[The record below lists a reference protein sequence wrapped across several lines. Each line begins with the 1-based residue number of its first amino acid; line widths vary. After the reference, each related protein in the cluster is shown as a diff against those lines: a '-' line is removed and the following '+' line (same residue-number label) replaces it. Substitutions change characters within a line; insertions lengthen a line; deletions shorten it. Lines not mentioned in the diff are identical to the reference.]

1 MEIQRLSWR
10 AAGLLALL
18 SVIHCAVASG
28 DTDEA
33 ASRPES
39 PALTVGQKAGDWSLA
54 TPAGTTVSF
63 YEDSGD
69 KPSVVI
75 FWATWCPACRKVM
88 PELARL
94 QASLPEGSA
103 NFYALNIAEDGDPVA
118 YFAENDYKFRLL
130 LNADDVA
137 KGYGMFGTPRILVV
151 DGGKVVRY
159 TIKKGT
165 SLEQLLTDVR
175 EALERSSS

>member
-1 MEIQRLSWR
+1 M
-10 AAGLLALL
+10 
-18 SVIHCAVASG
+18 
-28 DTDEA
+28 
-33 ASRPES
+33 
-39 PALTVGQKAGDWSLA
+39 
-54 TPAGTTVSF
+54 
-63 YEDSGD
+63 
-69 KPSVVI
+69 
-75 FWATWCPACRKVM
+75 M
-88 PELARL
+88 
-94 QASLPEGSA
+94 
-103 NFYALNIAEDGDPVA
+103 
-118 YFAENDYKFRLL
+118 